1 MLMYYVGALLCATS
15 KLNYK
20 WKRKSD
26 FLYVFDPNKCMFLFG
41 GGLNKFVDK
50 CRPPWLGDKEVLYR
64 LKRPYWAGYS
74 PPSPPATS
82 WLT

>member
-50 CRPPWLGDKEVLYR
+50 CRPPWFGDTRSSISPKTTLLGGL
-64 LKRPYWAGYS
+64 
-74 PPSPPATS
+74 
-82 WLT
+82 